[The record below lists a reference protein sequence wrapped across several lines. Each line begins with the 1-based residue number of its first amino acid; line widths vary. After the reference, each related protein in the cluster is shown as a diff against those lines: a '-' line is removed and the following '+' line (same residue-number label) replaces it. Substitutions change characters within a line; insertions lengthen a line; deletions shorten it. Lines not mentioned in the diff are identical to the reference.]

1 METWS
6 NKETMFFNPET
17 GKLSPVKTDDKA
29 VAVSMAADG
38 FFFYFTIMK
47 GSAGLYHL
55 DQLSQLVQSVVA
67 NK

>member
-38 FFFYFTIMK
+38 FFFSHYHYERVCWSVSF
-47 GSAGLYHL
+47 GST
-55 DQLSQLVQSVVA
+55 QSA
-67 NK
+67 CSEPCGE